1 MVSEN
6 SPLLLRTGLPS
17 FLWRSGALLVTTGM
31 IAGAIGAHTLQ
42 RRPGI
47 TADNLHAWRTA
58 ADYAVCGFPDLS
70 IANGL
75 GLLLVSMHP
84 RFSTHRFAGYAILG
98 GSVVFSG
105 SIMALVLHA
114 NSLTPSRMKF
124 LGPIT
129 PLGGMIMIAG

>member
-1 MVSEN
+1 MVSES
-6 SPLLLRTGLPS
+6 SPSLSHTVLPS
-17 FLWRSGALLVTTGM
+17 FLWRSGALLVTAGM
-31 IAGAIGAHTLQ
+31 IAGAFGAHTLQ
-42 RRPGI
+42 RHPGI

-58 ADYAVCGFPDLS
+58 ADYA

-98 GSVVFSG
+98 GSVVFSS
-105 SIMALVLHA
+105 SIMALVLWKK
-114 NSLTPSRMKF
+114 MKF

-129 PLGGMIMIAG
+129 PLGGMIMIAGYAALAF